1 MLIRSG
7 IESSSQREQQDWV
20 TMSPLWTARYDYQA
34 QGDDELSL
42 RVGQIVY
49 VLSTDS
55 CISGDEGWWTGK
67 IGDRVGIFPSNFVTN
82 EDPAVLK
89 VQPVEIQFHE
99 LDLKEVIGVGGFSKV
114 HRAFLNGE
122 EVAVK
127 ASRQD
132 DEFEVARQ
140 NVLQEAKLFWS
151 LKHQNIVSLKGVC
164 LDPKTLC
171 LVMEYARGGSLNKIL
186 AGRKIPPNVL
196 VDWAIQIAR
205 GMKYL
210 HCEAPIS
217 VIHRDLKSSNVL
229 ISESIQHG
237 NLLNKTLKITDFGL
251 AREAYRTTRMSAAG
265 TFAWMPPEVIKS
277 GTYSKASDVWSY
289 GVLLWELLTGETP
302 YKGFDSLSVAYGVA
316 VNTLA
321 LPIPKTCPESWGK
334 LMKSCWEIDPHRRPS
349 FKEIEKDLDII
360 ARSGF
365 AQTPHESFHTMQ
377 DGWKKEIAEVLQELR
392 KKEKAFKSFEEEL
405 RSKEEELTRVQQEQ
419 RCKEENLAKREQELH
434 AREIELL
441 GRELKI
447 LITQNTPTPKKRKG
461 KFSKSRIK
469 LIKKAPGQ
477 ISLPSD
483 FRHTITIQHTAI
495 RDENRQRIDTPPG
508 SPATRLRTIVFPGD
522 TIKGK
527 TWGPSTL
534 HQRERSHLPTMRP
547 SARPQQ
553 FSKSAPNLDKS
564 RATAMSASSSRHEI
578 LDYDSEDAWYATT
591 ANLGAGPGTDMS
603 TLSVTPLCSSLN
615 RFGSL
620 PSTVPMP
627 TLYASEGQRKP
638 KPSII
643 ELVLYNMASML
654 AGVASGYD
662 VRVSNVTPLHPKLHP
677 GPLQPYE
684 SYSQPASPYHHQLQ
698 AVHDSHPLHLEGMHR
713 LEAMPPLTSAQS
725 LDHAL
730 SQEVYEEELAQAH
743 EDRLYA
749 QNSTPFHEPVRQ
761 QTRKVPAQST
771 SPRQDERV
779 LKYTDSPQHYL
790 PSTMSTTSGL
800 GSNYTPSGPSS
811 SFSVGAGTQPP
822 TPSPRRKSSATSF
835 MDYGDLPEERES
847 RAGLYIPGEYDGY
860 TQHNPIFNTSNR
872 GATGSYIGSHYFPYR
887 PAINF
892 AFERETKSYGG
903 EPVYE
908 DHHYDSASY
917 HDYAYEGSTGGAAGS
932 VRSTGTRVPAMGI
945 SATGHRRTHSNISNT
960 MHSSNVNQGFQ
971 MEGDEM
977 AMSGRLLDEATYKFG
992 DLYLSGGGTD
1002 TPTPGRV
1009 SIASTS
1015 KLHEP
1020 PVAFQATSRMHQY
1033 ENIPNFFRRQSS
1045 LQAHYSSS
1053 SHGGHLSGEFMSE
1066 IEPEERPYTVLGL
1079 DHGDSGASLATSL
1092 RPQAKLRS
1100 SMKKYTHSHPTQQQ
1114 QAASSTSQGKYGGA
1128 GSTGHG
1134 YGTHGATTSATNPT
1148 PPDSLTSDDSSY
1160 LSAKDNS
1167 SSISSQSRVRFTP
1180 EIVLDIDPPLQSP
1193 TGYVGIGATASSAGH
1208 GPKDR
1213 RSSSSGS
1220 TMLTATP
1227 GSGAS
1232 STSISG
1238 RRSNVCDTSQS

>member
-20 TMSPLWTARYDYQA
+20 AMSPLWTARYDYQA

-55 CISGDEGWWTGK
+55 SISGDEGWWTGK

-89 VQPVEIQFHE
+89 VQPVEIQYHE

-151 LKHQNIVSLKGVC
+151 LKHPNIVSLKGVC

-392 KKEKAFKSFEEEL
+392 KKEKEL

-447 LITQNTPTPKKRKG
+447 LINQNTPTPKKRKG

-564 RATAMSASSSRHEI
+564 RATVMSASSSRHEI
-578 LDYDSEDAWYATT
+578 LGKSHDDGLHAIGANRNYSRTNTTTTCSSNDNNSNINRNRMHNTFQHYHTTVPRTVDSNNGVCSSNRSNHLQHSNPHHLHHIHTDNGRAQSEASVLVSSSNGSEEWSDRTRHDTDKSVSQVVVEYDRVFYKTMIQSIENIFSRKESDPNEFGSQCDTMGSYRMSGSRSSD
-591 ANLGAGPGTDMS
+591 NLTSYWAGQDWNRSKFKRENYLVSGREPNGIGTDGDS
-603 TLSVTPLCSSLN
+603 AGESRS
-615 RFGSL
+615 
-620 PSTVPMP
+620 STVS
-627 TLYASEGQRKP
+627 TADTRSVGQLQESFGNLELSGSEG
-638 KPSII
+638 
-643 ELVLYNMASML
+643 VV
-654 AGVASGYD
+654 GVDATDRGDPEREEGSS
-662 VRVSNVTPLHPKLHP
+662 VSH
-677 GPLQPYE
+677 
-684 SYSQPASPYHHQLQ
+684 
-698 AVHDSHPLHLEGMHR
+698 
-713 LEAMPPLTSAQS
+713 S
-725 LDHAL
+725 LGE
-730 SQEVYEEELAQAH
+730 Q
-743 EDRLYA
+743 
-749 QNSTPFHEPVRQ
+749 
-761 QTRKVPAQST
+761 
-771 SPRQDERV
+771 
-779 LKYTDSPQHYL
+779 
-790 PSTMSTTSGL
+790 M
-800 GSNYTPSGPSS
+800 SS
-811 SFSVGAGTQPP
+811 S
-822 TPSPRRKSSATSF
+822 RKSSVVTFRSDVDVHCS
-835 MDYGDLPEERES
+835 DYE
-847 RAGLYIPGEYDGY
+847 
-860 TQHNPIFNTSNR
+860 PI
-872 GATGSYIGSHYFPYR
+872 AGSHLLRTPCPNPLSNGSGEESSTDVGRSHDSLRRKLGRTKKKLKLSHLLPFKRNRASATDRSDTLHKTRRLVHHTNSIYLRR
-887 PAINF
+887 PTTVNSSTTTEQDQLLLID
-892 AFERETKSYGG
+892 G
-903 EPVYE
+903 E
-908 DHHYDSASY
+908 
-917 HDYAYEGSTGGAAGS
+917 TGGVENES
-932 VRSTGTRVPAMGI
+932 PYAMI
-945 SATGHRRTHSNISNT
+945 RRTDN
-960 MHSSNVNQGFQ
+960 
-971 MEGDEM
+971 
-977 AMSGRLLDEATYKFG
+977 
-992 DLYLSGGGTD
+992 YLIVQTN
-1002 TPTPGRV
+1002 
-1009 SIASTS
+1009 
-1015 KLHEP
+1015 
-1020 PVAFQATSRMHQY
+1020 
-1033 ENIPNFFRRQSS
+1033 ENYLGPIRRPS
-1045 LQAHYSSS
+1045 
-1053 SHGGHLSGEFMSE
+1053 
-1066 IEPEERPYTVLGL
+1066 
-1079 DHGDSGASLATSL
+1079 DS
-1092 RPQAKLRS
+1092 Q
-1100 SMKKYTHSHPTQQQ
+1100 
-1114 QAASSTSQGKYGGA
+1114 
-1128 GSTGHG
+1128 
-1134 YGTHGATTSATNPT
+1134 N
-1148 PPDSLTSDDSSY
+1148 
-1160 LSAKDNS
+1160 
-1167 SSISSQSRVRFTP
+1167 
-1180 EIVLDIDPPLQSP
+1180 
-1193 TGYVGIGATASSAGH
+1193 
-1208 GPKDR
+1208 
-1213 RSSSSGS
+1213 
-1220 TMLTATP
+1220 
-1227 GSGAS
+1227 
-1232 STSISG
+1232 
-1238 RRSNVCDTSQS
+1238 